1 MQDAFDDYQ
10 RMADQRERDIHE
22 RIDQNQ
28 EENHAPRHAPMTI
41 TAEAIIAAN
50 DERKMKL
57 LTNFTINEFQAVYN
71 VVDQV
76 LKERAHKDA
85 LASPQTRFLLTL
97 TWCKYGETYKPM
109 AMKFGLKYTYA
120 RQIVTQTISQTQPV
134 LESVYIKW
142 ISVPERIGANIPVVD
157 YQFLLGSIDAT
168 VQKIYRPARR
178 QRDYYSGKHKMHC
191 IKTQALVNPGGL
203 LIHHSHCV
211 PGAQHDFNL
220 FKNSGIKE
228 LISKENETCQRVLNS
243 NCTVLGDSGYQ
254 GLTNEIVGGVT
265 PHKKPRN
272 GELSE
277 EEQRE
282 NAKIGKNRIIV
293 ENWFGRHKI
302 LWAIC
307 AGTFRQDIRMYEK
320 IWGLCAALTNYH
332 ITLHPLRAD
341 EYRPWMDRTDEDN

>member
-10 RMADQRERDIHE
+10 RMSDQRAQDIQD
-22 RIDQNQ
+22 RIDQNH
-28 EENHAPRHAPMTI
+28 EEERPPRHEPMTI

-50 DERKMKL
+50 DERKMKM
-57 LTNFTINEFQAVYN
+57 LTNFTINEFQVVYN

-76 LKERAHKDA
+76 LKERAHKDTI
-85 LASPQTRFLLTL
+85 ASPQTRFLLTL

-120 RQIVTQTISQTQPV
+120 RQIVTQTISQTHSI

-168 VQKIYRPARR
+168 VQRIYRPSRR

-191 IKTQALVNPGGL
+191 IKTQALVHPGGL

-220 FKNSGIKE
+220 FKNSGLKE
-228 LISKENETCQRVLNS
+228 LIAKENETCQRVLHS
-243 NCTVLGDSGYQ
+243 KCTVLGDSGYQ
-254 GLTNEIVGGVT
+254 GLANEIEGGVT

-272 GELSE
+272 AELSA
-277 EEQRE
+277 EEQNE
-282 NAKIGKNRIIV
+282 NTKIGKSRIIV
-293 ENWFGRHKI
+293 ENWFGRHKV

-307 AGTFRQDIRMYEK
+307 AGTFRQDIRRYEE
-320 IWGLCAALTNYH
+320 IWGLCAALTNFH